1 MAFCI
6 PPASSGG
13 AVSAMPCRS
22 AGAWRTRWH
31 LWLYTWRSKRSFLPR
46 RRYLAAGCKMCIWSH
61 AGRPTSL
68 RVRTICET
76 RRREEQSRH
85 VGNRKQKGRNGK
97 RGPLDFCFHSLLPA
111 FPPSLLPP
119 PFGPR
124 PSPPCASSP
133 PECRHCLR
141 KTSCQR
147 RGSAIYSPR
156 EHNQGQQL
164 PARPALTSDLRKA
177 ASSRANDK
185 RVPKLRRS
193 CRCVN
198 SED

>member
-46 RRYLAAGCKMCIWSH
+46 RRYIAAGCKMRIWSH

-76 RRREEQSRH
+76 RRREEESRH
-85 VGNRKQKGRNGK
+85 VGNRKRKGRNGK
-97 RGPLDFCFHSLLPA
+97 RGPLDFCFLLSQFLLSFSSSRLPA
-111 FPPSLLPP
+111 FAVNPPSFIRIFAPP
-119 PFGPR
+119 KIFCSVLGFGG
-124 PSPPCASSP
+124 CY
-133 PECRHCLR
+133 
-141 KTSCQR
+141 KV
-147 RGSAIYSPR
+147 
-156 EHNQGQQL
+156 N
-164 PARPALTSDLRKA
+164 AL
-177 ASSRANDK
+177 
-185 RVPKLRRS
+185 
-193 CRCVN
+193 
-198 SED
+198 

>member
-1 MAFCI
+1 MPLRWSLADPVASVAINMALQKELF
-6 PPASSGG
+6 ASS
-13 AVSAMPCRS
+13 PLPRCRVQDVYMEPRWPPYQP
-22 AGAWRTRWH
+22 AGAHDMRDA
-31 LWLYTWRSKRSFLPR
+31 K
-46 RRYLAAGCKMCIWSH
+46 
-61 AGRPTSL
+61 
-68 RVRTICET
+68 T
-76 RRREEQSRH
+76 RRRKQQC
-85 VGNRKQKGRNGK
+85 GKQKAERAEWRARAFG
-97 RGPLDFCFHSLLPA
+97 FLLSAFPISA
-111 FPPSLLPP
+111 FILFFPPSRLRCYPP